1 MLVSLHVKNLA
12 LIEEAEVWFGEGLN
26 ILTGETGAG
35 KSVIIGSIG
44 LALGAKA
51 DKELIRTG
59 CEYALVEL
67 AFCADRQEQLT
78 GLQAMDLQPETDGTI
93 LITRRIMPGRSVSR
107 VNGESVTTRQLRE
120 LASLFLD
127 IHGQHEHQSLLQQK
141 KHLEIL
147 DAFAG
152 RELSTVLEAV
162 RDQYECYQKLY
173 QELEE
178 SNMKEDV
185 RRREL
190 TLAQFELEEIEAA
203 QLSLGED
210 EELEAAFRK
219 MSHARRIGEAAAK
232 AYGYMAGEGTG
243 ISAGE
248 NTGRALRELIGV
260 CEYDEALG
268 NLTEQLSQ
276 IESLMNDFNR
286 ELADY
291 ITELSFDEADFTR
304 VQERLNQ
311 INRLKDKYGTS
322 IEQIL
327 AYADTLQEKCDK
339 LNDYDA
345 YRQKT
350 TKLAKEAEE
359 QLSAL
364 CRQVSD
370 IRKKAAKVLEEQMR
384 KALWDLNFEGV
395 SFEIA
400 VQAQEG
406 RFRTDGFDEV
416 EFMISTNPG
425 EPVKSLGNVASGG
438 ELSRIMLAVKTVL
451 ADKDATE
458 TLIFDEIDAGIS
470 GKTAWKV
477 SEKLAAISKAHQVI
491 CITHLPQIA
500 AMADTHFVIE
510 KTNNG
515 RSTTTHIRPLQK
527 AEEIEE
533 LARLLGADMPTE
545 STYENARELK
555 KQAEAVK

>member
-162 RDQYECYQKLY
+162 RDQYECYQKLH

-359 QLSAL
+359 QLSVL

>member
-162 RDQYECYQKLY
+162 REKYECYQRLH

-178 SNMKEDV
+178 SNVKEDV

-248 NTGRALRELIGV
+248 NTGCALRELIGV

-268 NLTEQLSQ
+268 NLTAQLSQ

-327 AYADTLQEKCDK
+327 AYADALQEKCDK

-359 QLSAL
+359 QLSVL

-406 RFRTDGFDEV
+406 RFRTDGFDDV

-515 RSTTTHIRPLQK
+515 RSTATHIRPLQK
-527 AEEIEE
+527 VEEIEE

>member
-162 RDQYECYQKLY
+162 RDQYECYQKLH

-210 EELEAAFRK
+210 EDLEAAFRK

-359 QLSAL
+359 QLSVL

>member
-162 RDQYECYQKLY
+162 RDQYECYQKLH